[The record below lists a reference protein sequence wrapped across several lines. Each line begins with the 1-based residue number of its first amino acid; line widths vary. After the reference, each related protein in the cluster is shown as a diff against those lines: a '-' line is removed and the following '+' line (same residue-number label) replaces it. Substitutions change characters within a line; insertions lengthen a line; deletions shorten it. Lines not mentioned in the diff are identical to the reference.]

1 MFTIGYEG
9 LNLEAFFRRLHAAN
23 IQVLVDVREL
33 PLSRKKGFSK
43 TSLREHLAG
52 QGIDYIHIPSL
63 GCPKPVRDAY
73 KENADWQEYVKAF
86 EVYLA
91 TQSAALKELTALSK
105 TNTACLMCFEADYNR
120 CHRSI
125 VARKAQR
132 FGAAPTIHITAQT
145 TIPELR
151 LAA

>member
-9 LNLEAFFRRLHAAN
+9 LNLDAFLQRLHAAN
-23 IQVLVDVREL
+23 VRVLVDVREL

-43 TSLREHLAG
+43 TSLREQLAS
-52 QGIDYIHIPSL
+52 QGIDYVHMPAL

-73 KENADWQEYVKAF
+73 KQNADWPEYVKAF
-86 EVYLA
+86 EAYMA
-91 TQSAALKELTALSK
+91 TQSAALKELTTLSK
-105 TNTACLMCFEADYNR
+105 AHTACLMCFEADYNR
-120 CHRSI
+120 CHRSM
-125 VARKAQR
+125 VARNAQR